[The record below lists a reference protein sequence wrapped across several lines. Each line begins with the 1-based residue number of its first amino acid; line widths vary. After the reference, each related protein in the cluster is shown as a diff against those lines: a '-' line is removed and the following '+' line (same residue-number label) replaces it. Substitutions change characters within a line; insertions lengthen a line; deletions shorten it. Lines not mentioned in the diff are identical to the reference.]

1 MASRDA
7 DPTLMLVDDDP
18 FQLQVLQ
25 RQLAALG
32 VGSVQSCTSGALALQ
47 RLRGR
52 DTSAMLLLLDLNM
65 PGMDG
70 VEFMRHLAE
79 QHYQGALALVSGA
92 DHRVLET
99 AAKLASA
106 YQLHVLH
113 HLHKP
118 VASAVL
124 GELVARWRGFVPAQ
138 VRHAARTRT
147 PDEIDRALRGNQ
159 LILHYQPKVSMADGA
174 LVGVEALVRWRH
186 PSEGLLY
193 PDSFIAVAESSG
205 QIDALT
211 RSVLSQAMG
220 QARRWREAGMGLRVA
235 VNVSMDNL
243 ARLDFPEFVLRE
255 AVHHGVPLTD
265 LMLEVTESRLMRDA
279 RVPMDILTRLRL
291 KHIGLSIDDFGTGH
305 SSLAQLRDIP
315 FDELKIDRG
324 FVHGNRDQPTQRAI
338 FAASLEMAHQLD
350 MTAVAEGVEDRA
362 DWDFARAAGCDIAQG
377 YFIGRPMPAEA
388 LPDWIRLW
396 RKRSET
402 L

>member
-1 MASRDA
+1 
-7 DPTLMLVDDDP
+7 
-18 FQLQVLQ
+18 
-25 RQLAALG
+25 
-32 VGSVQSCTSGALALQ
+32 
-47 RLRGR
+47 
-52 DTSAMLLLLDLNM
+52 LLLDLNM

-79 QHYQGALALVSGA
+79 QHYAGALALISGA
-92 DHRVLET
+92 DTRVLET

-106 YQLHVLH
+106 YQLHVLS

-118 VASAVL
+118 VPSATL
-124 GELVARWRGFVPAQ
+124 SDLVARWRGFVPAQ
-138 VRHAARTRT
+138 IHRAARTRR
-147 PDEIDRALRGNQ
+147 PEEIERALRGNE
-159 LILHYQPKVSMADGA
+159 LVLHYQPKVALSDGSV
-174 LVGVEALVRWRH
+174 VGVEALVRWRH
-186 PSEGLLY
+186 PTEGLLY
-193 PDSFIAVAESSG
+193 PDSFIAVTESSG

-211 RSVLSQAMG
+211 RNVLSQALA
-220 QARRWREAGMGLRVA
+220 QARRWRAAGMALRVA

-255 AVHHGVPLTD
+255 ATHHGVPLAD
-265 LMLEVTESRLMRDA
+265 LMLEVTESRLTRDA

-324 FVHGNRDQPTQRAI
+324 FVHGNREHATQRAI
-338 FAASLEMAHQLD
+338 FTASLEMAHQLD

-362 DWDFARAAGCDIAQG
+362 DWDFVRAAGCDIAQG
-377 YFIGRPMPAEA
+377 FFIGRPMPAEA
-388 LPDWIRLW
+388 LPEWSRLW
-396 RKRSET
+396 YKRCET

>member
-1 MASRDA
+1 
-7 DPTLMLVDDDP
+7 
-18 FQLQVLQ
+18 
-25 RQLAALG
+25 
-32 VGSVQSCTSGALALQ
+32 
-47 RLRGR
+47 
-52 DTSAMLLLLDLNM
+52 
-65 PGMDG
+65 
-70 VEFMRHLAE
+70 
-79 QHYQGALALVSGA
+79 
-92 DHRVLET
+92 
-99 AAKLASA
+99 
-106 YQLHVLH
+106 VLH

-118 VASAVL
+118 VTSAVL

-186 PSEGLLY
+186 PTEGLLY

>member
-1 MASRDA
+1 
-7 DPTLMLVDDDP
+7 
-18 FQLQVLQ
+18 
-25 RQLAALG
+25 
-32 VGSVQSCTSGALALQ
+32 
-47 RLRGR
+47 
-52 DTSAMLLLLDLNM
+52 
-65 PGMDG
+65 
-70 VEFMRHLAE
+70 
-79 QHYQGALALVSGA
+79 
-92 DHRVLET
+92 
-99 AAKLASA
+99 
-106 YQLHVLH
+106 
-113 HLHKP
+113 
-118 VASAVL
+118 
-124 GELVARWRGFVPAQ
+124 
-138 VRHAARTRT
+138 
-147 PDEIDRALRGNQ
+147 
-159 LILHYQPKVSMADGA
+159 
-174 LVGVEALVRWRH
+174 
-186 PSEGLLY
+186 
-193 PDSFIAVAESSG
+193 VAESSG